1 MGTSLSSSGSAYYSV
16 RQVAWLL
23 GVEQWRV
30 YRAIRRGVLRPV
42 RRRSRLVVPAWQLQR
57 LLVGGDE

>member
-30 YRAIRRGVLRPV
+30 YRAIRGGVLRPV

>member
-30 YRAIRRGVLRPV
+30 YRAIRRDVLRPV